1 MAHLCIKRPGA
12 FARPYRDACSCAV
25 RRDTVG
31 ASQEQRANVVGGMA
45 GKAGGQVGGRGGTG
59 RSATPCEQEGGAD
72 GAEQAREKKGA
83 QRHKKEQAGGRCTKL
98 LERRGGAQGGV
109 FHSRRGVERSGGI
122 RSINSVRT
130 CSVIVARHQRPEVL
144 QQSRRGQLRRTGC
157 VEAPRHDRIGG
168 LRGEP
173 RKRQSGATRQRVVRR
188 GGPPSTG
195 RDTAHRACQRRCQG
209 PFSRGHPPPG
219 RTFEAYPHRSPIF
232 VPHGASCPSGCPCG
246 DPTGRVDGRRWRRA
260 PARRSS

>member
-1 MAHLCIKRPGA
+1 MSLAEWPGKPA
-12 FARPYRDACSCAV
+12 GRSGGEGARAGPLHPASRRAV
-25 RRDTVG
+25 PTAPNRHERRRGRRDT
-31 ASQEQRANVVGGMA
+31 RRNKLVGGARSSWSA
-45 GKAGGQVGGRGGTG
+45 GV
-59 RSATPCEQEGGAD
+59 
-72 GAEQAREKKGA
+72 
-83 QRHKKEQAGGRCTKL
+83 
-98 LERRGGAQGGV
+98 ERRGASFTRGGAWSGL
-109 FHSRRGVERSGGI
+109 GGI
-122 RSINSVRT
+122 RSTNSVRT